1 MDWNRCQNFGLI
13 RTSPNQIDLYYD
25 MFNFRSMP
33 SPNGYFM
40 VESAMWQGQ
49 NLIVRG
55 TNQYGEF
62 KVFIYYGFYDFQQ
75 IA

>member
-1 MDWNRCQNFGLI
+1 
-13 RTSPNQIDLYYD
+13 
-25 MFNFRSMP
+25 MP